1 MRQYNIVNTYS
12 KMRQYRGCVM
22 QNKTPR
28 YTLRIDRHLLDR
40 LQYIAKYEGRTAN
53 KQLEQLVK
61 KCISEFENANGKITD
76 EMISE
81 LYANK

>member
-1 MRQYNIVNTYS
+1 
-12 KMRQYRGCVM
+12 M